1 MCMCAKSLQV
11 MSDSATHQAPLFIGF
26 LQARILEQVA
36 MPSSKRSDPGTNS
49 VSCLLHWQGGSL
61 PLAPPGKPWITT
73 FKFKS
78 SKGKG
83 LYSQSYGFS
92 SSHVQMWELD
102 HEGWAPKN
110 WYFWIVVLE
119 KTLLSPL
126 DSKKIKSVI
135 LKGNQPWLFIG
146 RTDAEDEA
154 PVPWPLM
161 QRADSL
167 EKTLKLGKMI
177 EGRRRE
183 R

>member
-1 MCMCAKSLQV
+1 
-11 MSDSATHQAPLFIGF
+11 
-26 LQARILEQVA
+26 
-36 MPSSKRSDPGTNS
+36 MPSSKRSNPGMNS

-119 KTLLSPL
+119 KTLLSVL

-146 RTDAEDEA
+146 KTDAEDEA

-167 EKTLKLGKMI
+167 QKTLKLGKMI